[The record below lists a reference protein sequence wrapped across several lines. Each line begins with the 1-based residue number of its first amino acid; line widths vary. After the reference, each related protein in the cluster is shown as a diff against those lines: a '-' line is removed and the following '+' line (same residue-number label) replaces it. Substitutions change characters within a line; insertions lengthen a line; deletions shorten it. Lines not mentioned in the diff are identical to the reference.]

1 MRIAFLGFGLIA
13 GSIARAIHAAPG
25 APLLNASLIAWSP
38 SGNGPLA
45 AVDEGVLD
53 EAAAHPASAVA
64 DADLVILA
72 GPPLVCLE
80 LVDRLAGDLASVLR
94 SDTVVSDVASTKM
107 AIVERAGRHG
117 LRFVGGHPMAGR
129 EQTGYA
135 ASTPDL
141 FRERPWIVVPA
152 DGTDV
157 EATQLV
163 EKLALACGGRPVQM
177 SAMEH
182 DSAVAAIS
190 HLPLLVAAALV
201 ESVAT
206 SGRPGDRDWDLARSL
221 AASGWRDTTRLA
233 RGDPEMGA
241 GIVATNANALLQR
254 LRDFH
259 GVLGDWLEEVERL
272 AEADD
277 AAAADVDII
286 RRRFQAARDRL
297 GEDG

>member
-1 MRIAFLGFGLIA
+1 M
-13 GSIARAIHAAPG
+13 
-25 APLLNASLIAWSP
+25 
-38 SGNGPLA
+38 A

-64 DADLVILA
+64 DADLVMLA

-163 EKLALACGGRPVQM
+163 EKLARACGGRPVQM

-182 DSAVAAIS
+182 DSAVAAISASTKQTHRLPAIS

>member
-45 AVDEGVLD
+45 AVDEGVLE
-53 EAAAHPASAVA
+53 EAAAYPASAVA

-80 LVDRLAGDLASVLR
+80 LVDRLAGDLASVLG

-107 AIVERAGRHG
+107 AIV
-117 LRFVGGHPMAGR
+117 
-129 EQTGYA
+129 
-135 ASTPDL
+135 
-141 FRERPWIVVPA
+141 
-152 DGTDV
+152 
-157 EATQLV
+157 
-163 EKLALACGGRPVQM
+163 
-177 SAMEH
+177 
-182 DSAVAAIS
+182 
-190 HLPLLVAAALV
+190 AAALV

-206 SGRPGDRDWDLARSL
+206 SSRPGDRDWDLARSL

-272 AEADD
+272 AAADD